1 MAKALGQSSDLSGK
15 VGQITY
21 AQTKYGTVAYLKKKM
36 TKVPRRSERQMEIR
50 TQWVNLGAVY
60 RQFNKTLKKA
70 FEGLGNQMSVYN
82 AFVQANIN
90 VVKVYISK
98 REKLN
103 GGSVLA
109 PYMITRGTLPSIV
122 MTKNGAV

>member
-15 VGQITY
+15 VGLITY
-21 AQTKYGTVAYLKKKM
+21 AQTKYGTVAYLRKKV
-36 TKVPRRSERQMEIR
+36 TKIPRRSERQMEIR
-50 TQWVNLGAVY
+50 TQWVNLGAIY

-90 VVKVYISK
+90 VVKVYTALELIP
-98 REKLN
+98 
-103 GGSVLA
+103 
-109 PYMITRGTLPSIV
+109 PYESALTPNALSS
-122 MTKNGAV
+122 